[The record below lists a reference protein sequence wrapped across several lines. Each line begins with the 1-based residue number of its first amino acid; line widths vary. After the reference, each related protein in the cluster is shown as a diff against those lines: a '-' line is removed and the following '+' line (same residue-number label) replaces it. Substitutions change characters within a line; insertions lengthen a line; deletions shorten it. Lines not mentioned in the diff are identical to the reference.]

1 VLVTGALGGMGVAI
15 CRLLLERYRCS
26 LLLVGR
32 TDPHAPAPA
41 AADPGAGAGLGLAQ
55 AVSERRAALA
65 ALQSLGEVLYVAA
78 DVADGAAMAAA
89 VAAAR
94 ERFGRPLDGALHLAG
109 TFPARLLAEETPE
122 TLRATLRPKLDG
134 ARVVDG
140 LLGPDAFLVL
150 AGSVYGT
157 FGGVAAGAYAA
168 ACSALQGLALER
180 RGRAASTWC
189 LAFSNWDEVGM
200 SRGYAYRERSQAL
213 GYRMIERN
221 RGLLSLR
228 AALALADPFV
238 LIGLDAARPNVRR
251 LLTGAPEPALELV
264 GVYTGDGDP
273 LAVEVADAFGR
284 PSRCD
289 LRRVDALDGGDGAVA
304 GLAAAG
310 PLLPRNQ
317 MERTI
322 AACWRDVLALTEIDI
337 DRTFFELGG
346 QSLQLVQVV
355 GRLQTTLGREIG
367 VVEMF
372 RYPTVRTLARH
383 LAAHGEPA
391 GRRFEHAAARAEKQR
406 QALRRPRPG
415 RRR

>member
-1 VLVTGALGGMGVAI
+1 MGVAI

-65 ALQSLGEVLYVAA
+65 ALQSLGEVMYVAA

-228 AALALADPFV
+228 AAVALADPFV

-322 AACWRDVLALTEIDI
+322 AACWRDVLALAEIDI